1 MVWLQT
7 AFSGDMNTPVTEHE
21 IRNSIQEIRTK
32 IMSQGDQ
39 REEDVHRLA
48 ELTHNLKGL
57 HSPKTLIHIDNSDH
71 NPDHNMDH
79 SVTIERRKDLQDQL
93 RQEVDEHI
101 QEGRVS
107 VERMQERV
115 GTIQQ
120 LKEALR
126 EEKQESSEKSDHPEQ
141 DWYQA
146 EYNRAQERRRKI
158 KEDHGR
164 VIQEEVEKME
174 RELGQ
179 EQTEGPQREVL
190 VLGRERQVLILQM
203 EALHTEASEAERDL
217 ETQYHRHQHELH
229 SLREESLQVFRVFR
243 QVSEEQRRV
252 SEGRYRTLLLEAI
265 QDAVYLSSQ
274 NQQLQADNKQLRK
287 ALAELKDILCVQG
300 DIKGQRVS
308 Q

>member
-1 MVWLQT
+1 
-7 AFSGDMNTPVTEHE
+7 
-21 IRNSIQEIRTK
+21 
-32 IMSQGDQ
+32 MSQGDH

-48 ELTHNLKGL
+48 ELTQNLKGL

-71 NPDHNMDH
+71 NTDHNTDH
-79 SVTIERRKDLQDQL
+79 SVTVERRKDLQDQL

-101 QEGRVS
+101 KEGRVS
-107 VERMQERV
+107 VEKMQERV
-115 GTIQQ
+115 GTIRQ

-126 EEKQESSEKSDHPEQ
+126 EEKEEKQESSEKSDHSEQ
-141 DWYQA
+141 DWYQVQ
-146 EYNRAQERRRKI
+146 YNRAQERRRKI

-174 RELGQ
+174 RELGK
-179 EQTEGPQREVL
+179 EQTEGTQRELL
-190 VLGRERQVLILQM
+190 VLGRERQVLVLQM
-203 EALHTEASEAERDL
+203 EALRTEALEAERDL
-217 ETQYHRHQHELH
+217 ETQYHRHQHELY

-287 ALAELKDILCVQG
+287 ALAELKDILCVRG
-300 DIKGQRVS
+300 DLKGQRVS